1 MPTQKF
7 PGRYESLE
15 RIASFIRA
23 EAETTQLSH
32 SDIFAVETAVDEAVS
47 NIIEHAYQG
56 EESGEI
62 VCTCLTNSEGIMV
75 TLEDTGRPFDPR
87 NIPEPNLNVPLR
99 NRSEHGLGVYM
110 MRKWMDEVRYEF
122 ENGKN
127 RVIMV
132 KRIKK
137 QAE

>member
-1 MPTQKF
+1 
-7 PGRYESLE
+7 
-15 RIASFIRA
+15 
-23 EAETTQLSH
+23 
-32 SDIFAVETAVDEAVS
+32 
-47 NIIEHAYQG
+47 
-56 EESGEI
+56 
-62 VCTCLTNSEGIMV
+62 MV
-75 TLEDTGRPFDPR
+75 TLEDTGRPFDPG

>member
-23 EAETTQLSH
+23 EAETTLLSH
-32 SDIFAVETAVDEAVS
+32 SDVFAVETAVDEAVS

-56 EESGEI
+56 EEKGEI
-62 VCTCLTNSEGIMV
+62 ICTCITNTDGIKI
-75 TLEDTGRPFDPR
+75 TLEDTGIPFDPQS
-87 NIPEPNLNVPLR
+87 IPVPNLDVPLMD
-99 NRSEHGLGVYM
+99 RSDHGLGVYM
-110 MRKWMDEVRYEF
+110 MRKWMDDVRYEF
-122 ENGKN
+122 ENGIN

-137 QAE
+137 QAG